1 MDSLKL
7 LYVILCVVCI
17 LQSWTLSMHLSSN
30 QDKEKRGSQHL
41 QEVSLDIG
49 SFVMEGSGGGDI
61 PPTQVVLDLQ
71 ATGLDRKLLGLPA
84 WEYLIVGLVVF
95 FATFIGG
102 SVVIGCKKCSG
113 VFGSRSD
120 KDTDY

>member
-1 MDSLKL
+1 M
-7 LYVILCVVCI
+7 
-17 LQSWTLSMHLSSN
+17 
-30 QDKEKRGSQHL
+30 
-41 QEVSLDIG
+41 G
-49 SFVMEGSGGGDI
+49 SFVMEGSGGEGGI
-61 PPTQVVLDLQ
+61 PPTPVVLDLQ
-71 ATGLDRKLLGLPA
+71 ATGLDRKLLELPA

-102 SVVIGCKKCSG
+102 SVAIGCKKCSV

>member
-1 MDSLKL
+1 M
-7 LYVILCVVCI
+7 
-17 LQSWTLSMHLSSN
+17 
-30 QDKEKRGSQHL
+30 
-41 QEVSLDIG
+41 G
-49 SFVMEGSGGGDI
+49 SFVMEASGGEAI
-61 PPTQVVLDLQ
+61 PPTPFVLDLQ
-71 ATGLDRKLLGLPA
+71 ATNFDRKLLGLPA

-102 SVVIGCKKCSG
+102 SVAIGCKKCS